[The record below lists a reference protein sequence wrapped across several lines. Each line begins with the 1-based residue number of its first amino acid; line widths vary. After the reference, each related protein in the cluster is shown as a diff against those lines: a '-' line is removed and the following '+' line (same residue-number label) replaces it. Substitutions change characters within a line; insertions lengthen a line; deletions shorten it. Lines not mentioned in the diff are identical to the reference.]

1 MNLVNFSNK
10 ESRFSRRLHTCMLAG
25 LLIGVIG
32 VFAGVS
38 ASAQESTAQTAGAA
52 TPDGLAARYPGGSIQ
67 SSDTANRA
75 LVEVEQQRNALEQ
88 KYATEEHDCYAKFFA
103 TSCVDAAKERRRT
116 GMAQIRKVEVE
127 ANAFIRADR
136 VVQRDKKLAEKRAQD
151 AANPPKPLA
160 DLPVKQAA
168 QPAEDRA
175 KENQQRLANHEAKLE
190 QRKRDEANDAP
201 TRAANVAAFEKKA
214 QDAKK
219 RQEDVAAKKAEKA
232 RQAAAKAASAASKA
246 PAASASGSSAQP
258 VPSVTPATPA
268 PASKP

>member
-10 ESRFSRRLHTCMLAG
+10 EGCFSRRVRMCVLAS
-25 LLIGVIG
+25 LFIG
-32 VFAGVS
+32 VFVGFS
-38 ASAQESTAQTAGAA
+38 ASAQESSAPATGAA

-67 SSDTANRA
+67 SSETANRA

-88 KYATEEHDCYAKFFA
+88 KYASEEHDCYAKFFA

-160 DLPVKQAA
+160 DLPVKQAV

-175 KENQQRLANHEAKLE
+175 SENQQRLANHEAKLV
-190 QRKRDEANDAP
+190 QRKRDETNDAP

-232 RQAAAKAASAASKA
+232 KQAAAKAASAAASKA
-246 PAASASGSSAQP
+246 TAASASGSSAQ
-258 VPSVTPATPA
+258 SVSPATPT